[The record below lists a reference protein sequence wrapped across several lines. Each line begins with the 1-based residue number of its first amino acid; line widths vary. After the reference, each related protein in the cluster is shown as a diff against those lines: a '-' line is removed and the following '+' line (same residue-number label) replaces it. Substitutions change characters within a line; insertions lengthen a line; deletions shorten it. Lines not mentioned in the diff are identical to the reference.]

1 MNTREFENL
10 SYKLYSLRG
19 LCFILA
25 ILFQFIFFKD
35 FSQFLITKP
44 NPAFYFFFALGGFQY
59 IYLMSKLSDNFTLSN
74 TILFIKSRIF
84 KIFPALI
91 IWLLIANLCSL
102 YFNSSNAFNPIEL
115 TLEETFSILT
125 FQYNIQKALLMI
137 EQGSEYFTMLGTYWH
152 INFEEQV
159 YLLLI
164 VLMTFSKKLKISFK
178 VLITIF
184 TIMSIILFNYLP
196 NFESKSI
203 ENYFLAFSPT
213 RNFIY
218 FSVGG
223 LIAVHYNFL
232 NKVFKKIHFLVPIIF
247 LLLSFTFFWIF
258 DSSPIH
264 MGLFIIIFAFTFSIF
279 ISSSKT
285 FFDVKNIITNFCH
298 YIGYRFYAIYLGHA
312 ISIRL
317 IEEISFRL
325 TDKKYYMELPLL
337 HALINSFF
345 SIILIL
351 ILGEIIHRLTLG
363 ATLYS
368 ERLEEKLLNLNN

>member
-102 YFNSSNAFNPIEL
+102 YFNSSNAFNSIEL

-125 FQYNIQKALLMI
+125 FQYNIQKAFLMI

-213 RNFIY
+213 INFIY
-218 FSVGG
+218 FSIGG
-223 LIAVHYNFL
+223 LIAVHYNFF
-232 NKVFKKIHFLVPIIF
+232 NKVFKKIHFLIPTIF

-337 HALINSFF
+337 HALANSFF
-345 SIILIL
+345 SIIFIL
-351 ILGEIIHRLTLG
+351 ILGEIVHRITLG